1 MTKNM
6 YTVAGDGPCNE
17 ELALRMQAGDKNA
30 AGRLVSQ
37 NEGYLTDLARA
48 YTPWC
53 EMEDLKQEAAL
64 ALLDAARRFDPA
76 YGTRLLTYA
85 TPAIEAAL
93 SDYAAQYSSSLSIP
107 ISRYNQLR
115 RVAYLCAEGWDSS
128 DAELVKVVCGELNVS
143 AKVAGTLIKEYR
155 TLFCV
160 RQLGDDVFSVSC
172 GGDPAATYDRLMRRT
187 LLIQRMEEVLT
198 PRELNLVRSY
208 LGIGQPDEVGLTFQE
223 LAIRL
228 NYNGP
233 SGAEKAYKSALRKL
247 KKDLYGGA
255 YGRWLSAQKAIR
267 AAKAEAEADL
277 GHYTTPQ
284 ITWLDEEELAE
295 RFFCEV
301 AALIRVHEI
310 FGETFGFHS
319 LMFLSPDY
327 YQVYRSARISSIG
340 ISSPLYSRKAS
351 APWHS
356 SIPSPSQVRHPA
368 ARASRSIRVSAGE

>member
-17 ELALRMQAGDKNA
+17 ELALRIQAGDKNA
-30 AGRLVSQ
+30 AGRLIAQ

-53 EMEDLKQEAAL
+53 ETEDLKQEAAL
-64 ALLDAARRFDPA
+64 ALLDAARHFDPV
-76 YGTRLLTYA
+76 YGTKLLTYA

-143 AKVAGTLIKEYR
+143 AKVAGALIKEYR
-155 TLFCV
+155 TLCGA
-160 RQLGDDVFSVSC
+160 RQLGDAVFSVSC
-172 GGDPAATYDRLMRRT
+172 GGDPAVAYNRLMRRT
-187 LLIQRMEEVLT
+187 LLMRRMEEVLT

-208 LGIGQPDEVGLTFQE
+208 LGIGQPDEVGMTFQE

-233 SGAEKAYKSALRKL
+233 SGAEKTYKSAIRKL
-247 KKDLYGGA
+247 KKQLNDGA
-255 YGRWLSAQKAIR
+255 YGQWLSIQKAIHKAR
-267 AAKAEAEADL
+267 AEAETVS
-277 GHYTTPQ
+277 GCYVPPQ
-284 ITWLDEEELAE
+284 TTWLDEKELAE
-295 RFFCEV
+295 RFLCEV
-301 AALIRVHEI
+301 VSLIHVHEI
-310 FGETFGFHS
+310 FSDALEQET
-319 LMFLSPDY
+319 
-327 YQVYRSARISSIG
+327 
-340 ISSPLYSRKAS
+340 
-351 APWHS
+351 
-356 SIPSPSQVRHPA
+356 
-368 ARASRSIRVSAGE
+368 E